1 MVDPDAVDEDG
12 DEGTSQKKDVDPVLQ
27 YPLVPDNVPLFVY
40 LIVKFLNEFCDSARF
55 IQGVSELQLLGFIK
69 PTQRKT
75 DHVQRLT
82 WGLC

>member
-1 MVDPDAVDEDG
+1 
-12 DEGTSQKKDVDPVLQ
+12 VL
-27 YPLVPDNVPLFVY
+27 YWWWRSIGGRFFDT
-40 LIVKFLNEFCDSARF
+40 IISARF
-55 IQGVSELQLLGFIK
+55 IQAVSELQLLGFIK

>member
-1 MVDPDAVDEDG
+1 MKR
-12 DEGTSQKKDVDPVLQ
+12 EGAKRRLTQSYSILQ
-27 YPLVPDNVPLFVY
+27 RCGICMHRRVSACVIPLT
-40 LIVKFLNEFCDSARF
+40 NEHSARF
-55 IQGVSELQLLGFIK
+55 IQAVSELQLLGFIK